1 MQRNNDIVD
10 KFAIEHIEAIRNCDC
25 NFLYGND
32 ELAEGLKST
41 LLYIQNEERYKLKW
55 DDFATPYNRLVSAFK
70 NKKVLVISPYST
82 DIQRQLNNI
91 KNVYGDTIY
100 DNVVFLKP
108 IKVLKHN

>member
-1 MQRNNDIVD
+1 M
-10 KFAIEHIEAIRNCDC
+10 
-25 NFLYGND
+25 
-32 ELAEGLKST
+32 
-41 LLYIQNEERYKLKW
+41 KW

-100 DNVVFLKP
+100 DNVVFETYQSVETQLDNT
-108 IKVLKHN
+108 LGFDDYLLL